1 MVYFE
6 NLVFR
11 FSQGLQI
18 VEGVACSVH
27 VTRQHVGKR
36 KGLRRLLLKDRARLR
51 LAIIGRIMMRL
62 ALLLLLQLLV
72 YGIVA
77 LVVIALLLFPAEA
90 NEANRCKLYS

>member
-1 MVYFE
+1 MVDFE

-18 VEGVACSVH
+18 VEGVARSVH
-27 VTRQHVGKR
+27 VTRQQVGKR

-62 ALLLLLQLLV
+62 ALLL
-72 YGIVA
+72 
-77 LVVIALLLFPAEA
+77 FPAEA

>member
-62 ALLLLLQLLV
+62 ALLLQLLV
-72 YGIVA
+72 CGIVA

-90 NEANRCKLYS
+90 NKTLK

>member
-27 VTRQHVGKR
+27 VTRQQVGKR

-62 ALLLLLQLLV
+62 ALLLQLLV
-72 YGIVA
+72 CRIVA

-90 NEANRCKLYS
+90 NKTLK